1 MRAKYEAGDITL
13 DELAQTVIPA
23 DVDLSVLTEPSE
35 IDLMRKMD
43 TLQELVAGAARD
55 RAAFRLTHY
64 SQDLAGLFHAFYGN
78 CHVIVDDEKLQAAR
92 LALIDATRIVL
103 EISLGLLGISAPE
116 KM

>member
-1 MRAKYEAGDITL
+1 MN
-13 DELAQTVIPA
+13 ELAHAIIPA
-23 DVDLSVLTEPSE
+23 HADLTGLTHPSE

-43 TLQELVAGAARD
+43 GLQDLVASAARD

-78 CHVIVDDEKLQAAR
+78 CHVIMEDESLQNAR

-103 EISLGLLGISAPE
+103 EISLGLLGISTPT